1 MKGIV
6 NFLYFVNENWTSIL
20 VCVGIIVGIIQKT
33 RTFIKKTDDEKIE
46 SAKTQIKEIVLRMIT
61 EAEVDFDDWDKA
73 GSIKRSQVIEEI
85 FMNYP
90 ILSKVVDQKELIAW
104 IDKEIDGALGVLEDV
119 VNKNKNKENE

>member
-6 NFLYFVNENWTSIL
+6 NFLYFINENWTSIL
-20 VCVGIIVGIIQKT
+20 VCIGIIVGIVQKT
-33 RTFIKKTDDEKIE
+33 RTFIKKTDDEKIAT
-46 SAKTQIKEIVLRMIT
+46 AKAQIKEIVLRMIT
-61 EAEVDFDDWDKA
+61 EAEVDFDNWDKA

-104 IDKEIDGALGVLEDV
+104 IDNEIDSALGVLEDV
-119 VNKNKNKENE
+119 INTNKEK